1 MTGHPST
8 IPADVLD
15 IIATMRETGAKFKT
29 IEQATGIHRKT
40 CEYHAVRLGALPP
53 AGARRCPP
61 PARYA
66 RAGAVVRAFTVLEDQ
81 QIIAWSVADISLSE
95 IGRRLGRKHN
105 SILGR
110 LRTLARREAMAEAA
124 A

>member
-8 IPADVLD
+8 IPSDVLD
-15 IIATMRETGAKFKT
+15 TIATMREAGAQFQA

-53 AGARRCPP
+53 AGARRCPR
-61 PARYA
+61 PARYS
-66 RAGAVVRAFTVLEDQ
+66 RAGAVVRGFTELEDQ
-81 QIIAWSVADISLSE
+81 QITAWSIDGVSLKE
-95 IGRRLGRKHN
+95 MGRRLGRKHN

-110 LRTLARREAMAEAA
+110 LRTLARREALAEVAA
-124 A
+124 